1 MNFVDWYLHGV
12 YARELDCTLVISSRW
27 ICELLR
33 VTGIGLLKFHCP
45 SAKCCYM
52 MLKLVC
58 VVLWVQLGFLGCFLF
73 YWDYEFILIYCMHS
87 DTIFWTKV
95 WLWDNLFP
103 MSARDCNSRLHKQFM
118 HCLEG
123 VFVDNN
129 ERIVACARTPTS
141 ELLFSQYLF
150 LITKL
155 VLKK

>member
-45 SAKCCYM
+45 SAKCRYM
-52 MLKLVC
+52 MLKLMC
-58 VVLWVQLGFLGCFLF
+58 FVLWVQLGFLGCFLF

-87 DTIFWTKV
+87 DTIFWTQV
-95 WLWDNLFP
+95 WLWDNLCP
-103 MSARDCNSRLHKQFM
+103 MSARDSNSRLHKQFM

-123 VFVDNN
+123 VF
-129 ERIVACARTPTS
+129 RTIMRGLLHVHAHTS
-141 ELLFSQYLF
+141 KLLFYQYLF